1 MSTIRVVVQTSVA
14 PAHVLAAARD
24 FSDRRAE
31 VFPAV
36 SVDRLVVH
44 QLGDASAD
52 ATEATAIGP
61 FGANWERC
69 HYDWSRP
76 DSVKAPVT
84 DSNVYTVPGS
94 SWEIKALPSDGG
106 SRVEMIWERK
116 FRRNLRGI
124 LFGTAFRAF
133 GKPIFNKY
141 AREIVANIESLNET
155 GHAVAPT
162 EPAEPC
168 QEGAR

>member
-1 MSTIRVVVQTSVA
+1 VSTIRVVVQTSVA

-52 ATEATAIGP
+52 ATEGTAIGP

-69 HYDWSRP
+69 RYDWSAP
-76 DSVKAPVT
+76 GSVKAPVT
-84 DSNVYTVPGS
+84 DSNVYDVAGS
-94 SWEIKALPSDGG
+94 SWEIKASPSDSG
-106 SRVEMIWERK
+106 SRVEMIWERG

-141 AREIVANIESLNET
+141 AREIIANIERLDET
-155 GHAVAPT
+155 AYAGPPT
-162 EPAEPC
+162 EP
-168 QEGAR
+168 G